1 MKFPALNEFLKYL
14 ESIGELHR
22 IKVEV
27 DPELEST
34 EIAIRALKQGKPALL
49 FENPKGSKYPLAMNI
64 LASER
69 RIEHALGMHPEELG
83 EKLIGFMERAIPPK
97 LNTILE
103 HKQIVKRLIS
113 SRPKKVSSGFA
124 QEVVDT
130 PNLTQLPIQKC
141 WSQDGGRFITLGQ
154 VMTYDPVTQKR
165 NIGVYRM
172 QMFDDSSTGMH
183 WQIQKGGGFHYFQA
197 QKLGKEFELAVVL
210 GSDPTLLLASVAAL
224 PEGIDEVMFAG
235 FLRGARIPMTRGKT
249 ISVDVPANA
258 EFILE
263 GKVSLTESKLE
274 GPFGDHF
281 GHYSAASEFPVF
293 RLNAITHRRNP
304 IYPGTVVGR
313 PPMEDKFLGDA
324 TQQILGP
331 LIRLMHPEIRSLW
344 AYYEAGFHN
353 LLVVEI
359 EERYA
364 KEAAKTAMSLIG
376 EGQLSLTKCIV
387 TVSAGVNP
395 KDWNSVLKEIRE
407 NFDPHYDFI
416 MIPKVPLDT
425 LDFTS
430 YKMNLGSKMVIDA
443 CRKQRAESPDD
454 VGINS
459 ERRAK
464 SNQFGGMRPDKV
476 GMSYEQRAIQNLK
489 SPPVPNVRDS
499 RAGQI
504 SNLKSIDRRIID
516 VNLIENTLLIVKIE
530 SQFTP
535 QSTQHS
541 NTPIIQH
548 SNSSLGREV
557 VEKLV
562 ALPKLS
568 SLKLIAVV
576 SEDVD
581 IRDKESYIWGIFTRF
596 DCERDIIFTEQ
607 KLVGISPVYSG
618 VMGIDA
624 TWKTGYQKP
633 LVMDE
638 RIVKLVDAK
647 WGKIWKKD

>member
-1 MKFPALNEFLKYL
+1 MKQDFIALSEFLRYL
-14 ESIGELHR
+14 EKNGELHR
-22 IKVEV
+22 IKNEI

-34 EIAIRALKQGKPALL
+34 EVAIRALKQNKPALL

-69 RIEHALGMHPEELG
+69 RIELALGMHPEELG
-83 EKLIGFMERAIPPK
+83 EKLIEFMERAMPPK
-97 LNTILE
+97 LNTILRN
-103 HKQIVKRLIS
+103 KQIFKRLIS
-113 SRPKKVSSGFA
+113 SRPKKISGGLA
-124 QEVVDT
+124 QEIVDT
-130 PNLTQLPIQKC
+130 PNLSQLPIQKC
-141 WSQDGGRFITLGQ
+141 WSLDGGRFITLGQ
-154 VMTYDPVTQKR
+154 VMTYDPVTFKR
-165 NIGVYRM
+165 NIGIYRM
-172 QMFDDSSTGMH
+172 QMFDESSTGMH

-197 QKLGKEFELAVVL
+197 QKLGKEFELAVIL
-210 GSDPTLLLASVAAL
+210 GSDPALLLASVAAL

-293 RLNAITHRRNP
+293 RLNAVTHRRNP
-304 IYPGTVVGR
+304 IYPGTVVGK

-331 LIRLMHPEIRSLW
+331 LIRLMHPEIKSLW

-359 EERYA
+359 EERYT
-364 KEAAKTAMSLIG
+364 KEAAKTAMSLMG

-395 KDWNSVLKEIRE
+395 KDWNAVLREIQE
-407 NFDPHYDFI
+407 NYDPHYDFI

-443 CRKQRAESPDD
+443 CRKQ
-454 VGINS
+454 G
-459 ERRAK
+459 AK
-464 SNQFGGMRPDKV
+464 S
-476 GMSYEQRAIQNLK
+476 YEHRVESK
-489 SPPVPNVRDS
+489 SLRS
-499 RAGQI
+499 LLIAQ
-504 SNLKSIDRRIID
+504 DRRILDI
-516 VNLIENTLLIVKIE
+516 NLIESTLLIIKVD
-530 SQFTP
+530 SQIQSFTNP
-535 QSTQHS
+535 ILHQPDTPPIQQSIGKEILQ
-541 NTPIIQH
+541 
-548 SNSSLGREV
+548 
-557 VEKLV
+557 KLLL
-562 ALPKLS
+562 LPELS
-568 SLKLIAVV
+568 SLKLVAAV

-581 IRDKESYIWGIFTRF
+581 IHDKENYIWGIFTRF
-596 DCERDIIFTEQ
+596 DCERDVLFTEQ
-607 KLVGISPVYSG
+607 KLIGISPVYSG

-624 TWKTGYQKP
+624 TWKQGYQKP
-633 LVMDE
+633 LTMDE
-638 RIVKLVDAK
+638 GIVKLVDEK
-647 WGKIWKKD
+647 WGRIWRKE

>member
-1 MKFPALNEFLKYL
+1 MKHGFPALGEFLKYL

-22 IKVEV
+22 IKVEI

-34 EIAIRALKQGKPALL
+34 EIAIRALQQNKSAFL
-49 FENPKGSKYPLAMNI
+49 FENPRGSKYPLAMNI

-69 RIEHALGMHPEELG
+69 RIELALGIHPEELG
-83 EKLIGFMERAIPPK
+83 EKMIEFMERAIPPK
-97 LNTILE
+97 LDFLL
-103 HKQIVKRLIS
+103 KQKSMVKRIIF
-113 SRPKKVSSGFA
+113 SRPKIVNTGFS
-124 QEVVDT
+124 QEIVDR
-130 PNLTQLPIQKC
+130 PNLTQFPIQKC
-141 WSQDGGRFITLGQ
+141 WPDDGGRFFTLGQ
-154 VMTYDPVTQKR
+154 VMTYDPVTKKR
-165 NIGVYRM
+165 NVGIYRM

-197 QKLGKEFELAVVL
+197 QKMGKEFELAVVL
-210 GSDPTLLLASVAAL
+210 GSDPALLLASVAAL

-263 GKVSLTESKLE
+263 GKVSLTESKFE

-281 GHYSAASEFPVF
+281 GHYSAESEFPVF

-304 IYPGTVVGR
+304 VYPGTVVGR

-359 EERYA
+359 EERYE
-364 KEAAKTAMSLIG
+364 KEAAKTAMSLMG

-387 TVSAGVNP
+387 TVSGGVNP
-395 KDWNSVLKEIRE
+395 KDWNAVLREIRE

-443 CRKQRAESPDD
+443 TRKRRAESEVQRAES
-454 VGINS
+454 
-459 ERRAK
+459 
-464 SNQFGGMRPDKV
+464 NQHRV
-476 GMSYEQRAIQNLK
+476 LNLSAQR
-489 SPPVPNVRDS
+489 
-499 RAGQI
+499 
-504 SNLKSIDRRIID
+504 SNLLAIDRRIID
-516 VNLIENTLLIVKIE
+516 LNIVNDCLLLVKVGTTFDAPNE
-530 SQFTP
+530 ST
-535 QSTQHS
+535 SLS
-541 NTPIIQH
+541 NGRII
-548 SNSSLGREV
+548 L
-557 VEKLV
+557 EKLLL
-562 ALPKLS
+562 LPE
-568 SLKLIAVV
+568 LKDLNIIAVV
-576 SEDVD
+576 SSDVD

-596 DCERDIIFTEQ
+596 DCERDVIFTEQ
-607 KLVGISPVYSG
+607 KLVGISPAYSG

-624 TWKTGYQKP
+624 TWKQGYQKP
-633 LVMDE
+633 LFMDE
-638 RIVKLVDAK
+638 RIVKLVDEK
-647 WGKIWKKD
+647 WERYWK